1 MTFSTHQ
8 HSFHIPVMGLAYTI
22 DTPIRIAHLGINS
35 VVSLGDDVLIEKVRK
50 FYSQK
55 FDFEF
60 IPILSS
66 ELDARAKRITSYL
79 NLMHKI
85 VVQKFEEHKVKLATD
100 ESYLDNFLDLLP
112 DYSTAKKRLLEFAK
126 KFSQTEFLDS
136 LHKTLNPGRIDV
148 NIMTKLDKTNYHE
161 NEALPIQFND
171 GHSSFRA
178 FADSNLSSSVVLSAG
193 MNPKLF
199 SYMAEF
205 NDFLPDASGSLKKEV
220 IIKVSD
226 YRSAF
231 IQGKLLANK
240 GIWVSEYRV
249 ESGLNC
255 GGHAFATQGKL
266 MGPILEEFKNNY
278 DCLVNTLFPIYQK
291 ALSERGIVQKII
303 PEIKITTQ
311 GGVGNAEEHDFL
323 LNHYNLNSVGWGS
336 PFLLVPEAVSIDE
349 ATRQQLSVAEEKDFY
364 LSDASPLGVPF
375 NNLRKSSRQKEMSK
389 KLQKGKSGSP
399 CTKKFLMLNTEF
411 TDKPICTAST
421 KYHKLK
427 LKQLQS
433 ENLSSEKYQKE
444 YSKLMEKECLCGGL
458 SIAFFYENNM
468 DTKLEGAGV
477 TVCPGPNLAYFSGK
491 IKLHDM
497 IGHIYGKNNVLN
509 QIERPHM
516 FVKELELYVKY
527 FLKELD
533 KFQEAPSNKVA
544 KYLKDFQTNLL
555 EGIDY
560 YKSLFQKEAGFS
572 LKAIQNAIEVL
583 NDFEDQ
589 LKSIL
594 ISQNSAALN

>member
-1 MTFSTHQ
+1 
-8 HSFHIPVMGLAYTI
+8 MGLAYTI

-35 VVSLGDDVLIEKVRK
+35 VVSLGDDVLIERVRK

-112 DYSTAKKRLLEFAK
+112 DYSTAKKRLIEFGK
-126 KFSQTEFLDS
+126 KFNQTEFLDS
-136 LHKTLNPGRIDV
+136 LHKTLNPGKIDV

-161 NEALPIQFND
+161 NEALPIKYND

-205 NDFLPDASGSLKKEV
+205 NDFIPDASGNFKKEV

-266 MGPILEEFKNNY
+266 MGPILEEFKNNHEN
-278 DCLVNTLFPIYQK
+278 LVNTLFPIYQK
-291 ALSERGIVQKII
+291 ALSEKGIVQEKM
-303 PEIKITTQ
+303 PAIKITAQ

-349 ATRQQLSVAEEKDFY
+349 ATRQQLSIAEEKDFY
-364 LSDASPLGVPF
+364 LSNASPLGVPF

-389 KLQKGKSGSP
+389 KMQKGKSGSP
-399 CTKKFLMLNTEF
+399 CTKKFLKLNTEF

-427 LKQLQS
+427 LNQLQS
-433 ENLSSEKYQKE
+433 ENLSKEKYQEE
-444 YSKLMEKECLCGGL
+444 YAKLMEKECLCGGL
-458 SIAFFYENNM
+458 STAFFYENNM
-468 DTKLEGAGV
+468 DTKLEGPGV
-477 TVCPGPNLAYFSGK
+477 TICPGPNLAYFSGK
-491 IKLHDM
+491 ISLRNM
-497 IGHIYGKNNVLN
+497 IQHIYGGKNVLN
-509 QIERPHM
+509 QTKRPHM
-516 FVKELELYVKY
+516 FLKELELYIQY
-527 FLKELD
+527 FLKELN
-533 KFQEAPSNKVA
+533 KFQEMPSNKVA
-544 KYLKDFQTNLL
+544 KYLKDFQANLL

-560 YKSLFQKEAGFS
+560 YKSLFQKEAAFS
-572 LKAIQNAIEVL
+572 LIAIYNAIEKL

-589 LKSIL
+589 LKSIP
-594 ISQNSAALN
+594 ISQNSAVLS

>member
-1 MTFSTHQ
+1 MAFSTHQ

-35 VVSLGDDVLIEKVRK
+35 VVSLGDDVLIERVRK

-100 ESYLDNFLDLLP
+100 DSYLNNFLELLP
-112 DYSTAKKRLLEFAK
+112 DYSTAKKKLIEFGK
-126 KFSQTEFLDS
+126 KLSQSEFLDS

-161 NEALPIQFND
+161 NEALPIQYND
-171 GHSSFRA
+171 GHSSLRA

-199 SYMAEF
+199 SYIAGF
-205 NDFLPDASGSLKKEV
+205 NDFLPDRYGNFKKEV

-226 YRSAF
+226 YRSAL

-266 MGPILEEFKNNY
+266 MGPILEEFKNKH
-278 DCLVNTLFPIYQK
+278 DDLVNTLFPIYQK
-291 ALSERGIVQKII
+291 ALAEKGIVQEKI
-303 PEIKITTQ
+303 PEIEITAQ

-364 LSDASPLGVPF
+364 LSNASPLGVPF
-375 NNLRKSSRQKEMSK
+375 NNLRKSSRQKEMSR

-399 CTKKFLMLNTEF
+399 CSKKFLMLNTEF

-421 KYHKLK
+421 KYHRLK

-433 ENLSSEKYQKE
+433 ENLNNEKYQEE

-458 SIAFFYENNM
+458 STAFFYENNM

-477 TVCPGPNLAYFSGK
+477 TICPGPNLAYFSGK
-491 IKLHDM
+491 ISLQDM
-497 IGHIYGKNNVLN
+497 IGHIYGRKNVLN

-527 FLKELD
+527 FLKELNN
-533 KFQEAPSNKVA
+533 FQEAPSNKAA
-544 KYLKDFQTNLL
+544 KYLNDFQTNLL

-560 YKSLFQKEAGFS
+560 YKSLFQKEEGFS
-572 LKAIQNAIEVL
+572 IKVSRVAMKKLI
-583 NDFEDQ
+583 DFEDQ
-589 LKSIL
+589 IKSIL
-594 ISQNSAALN
+594 IPESNAVLS

>member
-1 MTFSTHQ
+1 MAFSTHQ

-35 VVSLGDDVLIEKVRK
+35 VVSLGDDVLIERVRK

-100 ESYLDNFLDLLP
+100 DNYLNNFLELLP
-112 DYSTAKKRLLEFAK
+112 DYSTAKRKLIEFGK
-126 KFSQTEFLDS
+126 KLSQTEFLDT
-136 LHKTLNPGRIDV
+136 LHKTLNPGKIDV

-161 NEALPIQFND
+161 NEALPIKYND

-205 NDFLPDASGSLKKEV
+205 NDFLPDASGNFKKEV

-266 MGPILEEFKNNY
+266 MGPILEEFKNNHEN
-278 DCLVNTLFPIYQK
+278 LVNTLFPIYQK
-291 ALSERGIVQKII
+291 ALSEKGIVQEKM
-303 PEIKITTQ
+303 PAIKITAQ

-323 LNHYNLNSVGWGS
+323 LSHYKLNSVGWGS

-364 LSDASPLGVPF
+364 LSNASPLGVPF

-389 KLQKGKSGSP
+389 KLQNGKSGSP

-433 ENLSSEKYQKE
+433 ENLSKEKYQEE

-458 SIAFFYENNM
+458 STAFFYENNM
-468 DTKLEGAGV
+468 DTNLEGSGV
-477 TVCPGPNLAYFSGK
+477 TICPGPNLAYFSGK
-491 IKLHDM
+491 ISLRSM
-497 IGHIYGKNNVLN
+497 IRHIYGKKDVLN
-509 QIERPHM
+509 QTRRPHM
-516 FVKELELYVKY
+516 FIKELELYLQY
-527 FLKELD
+527 LLKELD
-533 KFQEAPSNKVA
+533 KFQEAPSNKAA
-544 KYLKDFQTNLL
+544 KYLNDFQANLL
-555 EGIDY
+555 DGIDY
-560 YKSLFQKEAGFS
+560 YKFLFQREAAFS
-572 LKAIQNAIEVL
+572 TKVIQDALEKL
-583 NDFEDQ
+583 NHIEDQ
-589 LKSIL
+589 LKSITV
-594 ISQNSAALN
+594 SQNSSVLT